1 MSPSRLRSADRFSD
15 YASSSTMKAPKML
28 ITALALGAAGALA
41 VAGPAAA
48 APSTL
53 AQEAQP
59 FHVAAS
65 QGVVAWSSWD
75 AQDRIY
81 RLVALR
87 DGQRTVLPVPG
98 SPEPFDVD
106 LGTNRSGAL
115 MAVYSREVNESRDLF
130 RYSFAGRRETRLT
143 SLSRSDADERQPTV
157 WRGDVAFVRAS
168 GATNRLMLG
177 DTGRTGAPRTLV
189 SRRLRDG
196 VLVQP
201 ELTVGRSQ
209 RRVAYVVSSIGRN
222 GFGREVVRVRTLR
235 TGHDRVVHV
244 AQSGGANFAHVTAP
258 AWSDDG
264 RALYFARTNQGSG
277 QGNRYVRYLPA
288 SGKLGYAQGR
298 SDAFSTGWLGG
309 VHDGSLL
316 VSSPGIS
323 DCSYSALPG
332 ACTLQTTGPLTFSTR
347 P

>member
-1 MSPSRLRSADRFSD
+1 MSPSKV
-15 YASSSTMKAPKML
+15 M
-28 ITALALGAAGALA
+28 ITAVALGAGALA
-41 VAGPAAA
+41 TAVPAAA

-65 QGVVAWSSWD
+65 QGVMAWSSWD

-106 LGTNRSGAL
+106 LGTNRSGTL
-115 MAVYSREVNESRDLF
+115 VAVYSREVNESRDLF
-130 RYSFAGRRETRLT
+130 RYDFAGRKETRLT
-143 SLSRSDADERQPTV
+143 SLSRSDTDEHEPTV
-157 WRGDVAFVRAS
+157 WRGDIAFVRAS
-168 GATNRLMLG
+168 DRATRLMLG
-177 DTGRTGAPRTLV
+177 NTGRTGAPRTLV
-189 SRRLRDG
+189 SRRLADG
-196 VLVQP
+196 VLLHP

-209 RRVAYVVSSIGRN
+209 RRVSYVLSSTGRN
-222 GFGREVVRVRTLR
+222 GFAREAVHVRTVR

-277 QGNRYVRYLPA
+277 QGNRYVRYLTA

-298 SDAFSTGWLGG
+298 SDAFSTAWLGS
-309 VHDGSLL
+309 VHNGTLL

-323 DCSYSALPG
+323 DCTYSALPG
-332 ACTLQTTGPLTFSTR
+332 VCTLRSTGQLTFSTR
-347 P
+347 R